1 MKKRQ
6 RERERNYW
14 KLIKEKRKQDEQVQR
29 ASNHIL
35 ILKEK
40 MMISDKEDES
50 KIELQNYLKTNHRT
64 T

>member
-40 MMISDKEDES
+40 MMIPDKEDES